1 MKPNVI
7 ETRKL
12 EYIDKYKDEIEWLST
27 NKLALKEKFLIDM
40 VNVLK
45 TGNRPFTEKM
55 HIAVLKSMKSPKY
68 DEIAMIERKDKMKP
82 ILEKINR
89 VWELVAELDCD
100 KNDYYLQNYS
110 ALPFVNSLKEQF
122 EKNYHL
128 SEKQMQALNS
138 VFKKYT
144 KRWDNKQNDK
154 S

>member
-1 MKPNVI
+1 
-7 ETRKL
+7 
-12 EYIDKYKDEIEWLST
+12 
-27 NKLALKEKFLIDM
+27 
-40 VNVLK
+40 
-45 TGNRPFTEKM
+45 
-55 HIAVLKSMKSPKY
+55 
-68 DEIAMIERKDKMKP
+68 
-82 ILEKINR
+82 
-89 VWELVAELDCD
+89 LVAELDCD